1 MLLGKGIAKH
11 HRFHCYTQWPQ
22 KCLSLICH
30 TTRKS
35 NDFREKD
42 INKVCYSNRQVMNI
56 MFHHFL
62 SHNIT
67 LDRGIEGGSSCDSVL
82 PRGQRM

>member
-11 HRFHCYTQWPQ
+11 HWFHRCTQWPQ

-42 INKVCYSNRQVMNI
+42 INEVCYSNRQVMNI

-62 SHNIT
+62 GRNIT
-67 LDRGIEGGSSCDSVL
+67 LDRGIEGGSSCDSIL